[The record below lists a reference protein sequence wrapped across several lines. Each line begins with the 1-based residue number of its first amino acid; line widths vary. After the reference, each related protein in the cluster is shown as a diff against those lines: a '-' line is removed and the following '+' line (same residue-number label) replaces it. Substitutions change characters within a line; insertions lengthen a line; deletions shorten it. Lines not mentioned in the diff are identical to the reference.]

1 MEKLIILIVLI
12 TGVIALA
19 QLVRVYE
26 LTSKL
31 KKRGEHEITDRDNHM
46 NGKLMLVFMAF
57 QFLGF
62 IYLMLAYGWTGRGEA
77 ASLQGEKTDW
87 LLNLNFVIVIM
98 VFFITNFLLFFF
110 SFKYV
115 RKPGVKAYYY
125 SHNNKLEAIWTVVP
139 AIVLAVIIILGL
151 RTWGDLTSG
160 PSKDAERIEL
170 FAKQFDWTVRYSGED
185 NKLGKF
191 DYKLTNDGN
200 NPLALMT
207 TKTIESALT
216 ETKKAILSMENDLKL
231 VQLDHLTSEYR
242 KKSKSIAFKK
252 NIEKAYLDITSSSNF
267 NLVEAEEE
275 LKRILI
281 KEKGL
286 GIHDE
291 ISVKAPNLET
301 KRIMDRLEDKLITK
315 GRILRSIVQMKQNHN
330 PNMDKH
336 TWDDIIQADTLYL
349 QKGREYEFAFRS
361 KDVIHSAYFPHFRAQ
376 MNVVPGLP
384 TRTKFTPSLTTAE
397 MRLKKDDPKF
407 NFVLMCNKI
416 CGSAHYKMKLIVV
429 VLNKEEY
436 KKWKSS
442 KKDKTFRDTYSSGS
456 DDESLDSE

>member
-1 MEKLIILIVLI
+1 MEKLIILIVLV

-46 NGKLMLVFMAF
+46 NGKLMLGFMAF

-62 IYLMLAYGWTGRGEA
+62 IYLMLKYGWTGRGEA
-77 ASLQGEKTDW
+77 ASFQGQETDA
-87 LLNLNFVIVIM
+87 LLNLNFVIVIL

-151 RTWGDLTSG
+151 RTWSDLTSG
-160 PSKDAERIEL
+160 PSKKAERIEL
-170 FAKQFDWTVRYSGED
+170 FAKQFEWTARYSGED
-185 NKLGKF
+185 NQLGKF
-191 DYKLTNDGN
+191 DYKLTNEGN

-207 TKTIESALT
+207 TETIENALI
-216 ETKKAILSMENDLKL
+216 ETKKAIASMENELKM
-231 VQLDHLTSEYR
+231 VQLDHLASEYR
-242 KKSKSIAFKK
+242 NKGNSIAFKK
-252 NIEKAYLDITSSSNF
+252 TIEKIYNETVSKGHF
-267 NLVEAEEE
+267 NLVEVEEE
-275 LKRILI
+275 FKHILI
-281 KEKGL
+281 EDKSL
-286 GIHDE
+286 GSHEEIH
-291 ISVKAPNLET
+291 INAPNTET
-301 KRIMDRLEDKLITK
+301 QKIIDRLEDKLITK
-315 GRILRSIVQMKQNHN
+315 GRILRSIDQMRQNHN
-330 PNMDKH
+330 PDWDKH
-336 TWDDIIQADTLYL
+336 TWDDFIQTDTLYL
-349 QKGREYEFAFRS
+349 EKGREYEFAFRS

-376 MNVVPGLP
+376 MNVVPGMP
-384 TRTKFTPSLTTAE
+384 TRTKFTPSLTTLE
-397 MRLKKDDPKF
+397 MQEKKGNPNF

-416 CGSAHYKMKLIVV
+416 CGTAHYKMKLIVV
-429 VLNKEEY
+429 VLDENNYKE
-436 KKWKSS
+436 WKST

-456 DDESLDSE
+456 EDGNLDSE